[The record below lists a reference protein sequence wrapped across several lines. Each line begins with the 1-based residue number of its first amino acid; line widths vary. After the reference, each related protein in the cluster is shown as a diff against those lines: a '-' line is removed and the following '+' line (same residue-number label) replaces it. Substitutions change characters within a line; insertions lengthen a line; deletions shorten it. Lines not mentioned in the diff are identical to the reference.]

1 MKKFEDIYI
10 ELVDKVKGIEG
21 FELNAHNLIK
31 ILRITIEIV
40 EVLEMPGKEK
50 KTLVIDLIKKYIQES
65 DINETEKNICLEMI
79 NNGTLAETID
89 LVIDASNGELDVN
102 NVIDLGKSC
111 CAVLLKVI
119 LQRKEKKKKKKRVK
133 LLVNPINK

>member
-1 MKKFEDIYI
+1 MIKFEHLYNDLLERI
-10 ELVDKVKGIEG
+10 EQIEG

-31 ILRITIEIV
+31 LLRITIEIV
-40 EVLEMPGKEK
+40 EFVELPGKEK
-50 KTLVIDLIKKYIQES
+50 KNLVIDLLRKYVQES
-65 DINETEKNICLEMI
+65 NINETEKNICLDMI
-79 NNGTLAETID
+79 NNGALSETID

-111 CAVLLKVI
+111 CAVLLKVL

-133 LLVNPINK
+133 LLVKS